1 MSFKISID
9 ISKVTKLLDRFL
21 KAIEKI
27 RRKISRHKAGARTSY
42 SKNTPFQDIQDATD
56 DVHNY
61 ITSINTLKAGLEAL
75 KLGDIYITYS
85 ISGSI
90 RKQGALGRI
99 QAGRR
104 YQLVEKTVRNRTTKL
119 YVVAYS
125 FRGYRSR
132 DPEQGGGIRGVV
144 LRSRFDF

>member
-1 MSFKISID
+1 MAIKMD
-9 ISKVTKLLDRFL
+9 IRNLTKLLDRFL
-21 KAIEKI
+21 KAIEKL
-27 RRKISRHKAGARTSY
+27 RRKVSRHRAGARAVY

-90 RKQGALGRI
+90 RKQGALGLNKG
-99 QAGRR
+99 GRR
-104 YQLVEKTVRNRTTKL
+104 YQLVETSIRNRTTRL
-119 YVVAYS
+119 RVVAYS

-132 DPEQGGGIRGVV
+132 DPEQGGGIEGVV
-144 LRSRFDF
+144 IRSGF